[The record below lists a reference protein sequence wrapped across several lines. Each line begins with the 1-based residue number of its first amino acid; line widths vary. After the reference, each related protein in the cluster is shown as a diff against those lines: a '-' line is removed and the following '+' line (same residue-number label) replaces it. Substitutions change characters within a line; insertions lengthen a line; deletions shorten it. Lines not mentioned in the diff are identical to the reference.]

1 MAEGEEN
8 TPPFSKILIA
18 VDDSERSIKAFD
30 YALKLSKMTK
40 ARVCA
45 VHVIPPPVA
54 GEEGVPAAQL
64 TELLRKE
71 GEEFIE
77 QLKSHAEGQFSD
89 AIETG
94 VIEYILR
101 EGNPSK
107 EILAAAK
114 DRNTDLIVVGS
125 SGTAGVKQL
134 LLGSVSHA
142 ISNHATC
149 PILIVK

>member
-8 TPPFSKILIA
+8 SPPISKILVA

-30 YALKLSKMTK
+30 YALKLSKVTQAK
-40 ARVCA
+40 VSV

-64 TELLRKE
+64 TELLQKE
-71 GEEFIE
+71 GEDFIG
-77 QLKSHAEGQFSD
+77 QLKSYAESQSSD
-89 AIETG
+89 AAEAR
-94 VIEYILR
+94 VLEYILK

-107 EILAAAK
+107 EILTVAK
-114 DRNTDLIVVGS
+114 DSGADLIVMGS

-142 ISNHATC
+142 VSNHATC